1 MNRLTVVRPVDQ
13 LIQVFDV
20 YEKRGFFTFQPP
32 KQFTEPGELALY
44 LTKKKKIY
52 FLFSNDNVVEESI
65 TLPSVI
71 TNEATI
77 ESALNARIQDER
89 GIHDKLILNCLGTS
103 TDITGESATHRYEG
117 LYEHEVLSAI
127 AAIPNLEYLQQITT
141 EPYALFALS
150 EQIFQGR
157 SYLCVYTS
165 ENKNLIVA
173 VDDGVLLFYRTGVIA
188 VENEIDRVA
197 EQIRDISRTVAYAH
211 QQFREVKF
219 EFIAL
224 SGTIA
229 DAKAATVQLQ
239 MATRLNVTVLAPTLM
254 VRGLDKYTAQN
265 AILEIGSLYLPK
277 TMNFLPDRVKAA
289 HEFYRG
295 SLIAVGVAFIF
306 MLYALFQGL
315 SAYHGYQES
324 FDQYKLI
331 ESRLAQTLRHTDT
344 LNERQLDEITE
355 QLKSLTPLHEHFID
369 DLLPFENI
377 LNLLKPSTLTY
388 DENNGSGTLVLKFKH
403 QSNNLMDL
411 YLFEKKFKHEVGA
424 IKNVQFTP
432 LYKTD
437 YNALI
442 FESTLEIG
450 EKAQGVSR

>member
-13 LIQVFDV
+13 LTQVFDV
-20 YEKRGFFTFQPP
+20 DEKRGFFTFQPP
-32 KQFTEPGELALY
+32 RQFAEPGELALY
-44 LTKKKKIY
+44 LSKKKKIY
-52 FLFSNDNVVEESI
+52 FLFSNDNVIEESV

-89 GIHDKLILNCLGTS
+89 GIHDKLILKCLGIS
-103 TDITGESATHRYEG
+103 TDATGESATHRYEG

-127 AAIPNLEYLQQITT
+127 AAIPNLEDLRQITT

-165 ENKNLIVA
+165 EQKNLIVA
-173 VDDGVLLFYRTGVIA
+173 VDDGVLLFYRTGVIS

-211 QQFREVKF
+211 QQFREVNF

-254 VRGLDKYTAQN
+254 VRGLDKHSAQN
-265 AILEIGSLYLPK
+265 AILEIGSLYLPQ

-289 HEFYRG
+289 HEFYTG
-295 SLIAVGVAFIF
+295 GLIAAGIAFVL

-315 SAYHGYQES
+315 NAYHGYQES
-324 FDQYKLI
+324 FDQYKLT
-331 ESRLAQTLRHTDT
+331 ESRLSQTLRHTET

-369 DLLPFENI
+369 DLLPFENV
-377 LNLLKPSTLTY
+377 LNLLKPNALAY
-388 DENNGSGTLVLKFKH
+388 DENNGSSILVLNFKH
-403 QSNNLMDL
+403 QSKSLMDL
-411 YLFEKKFKHEVGA
+411 YLFEKKFKHEVSV
-424 IKNVQFTP
+424 IKNAQFTS